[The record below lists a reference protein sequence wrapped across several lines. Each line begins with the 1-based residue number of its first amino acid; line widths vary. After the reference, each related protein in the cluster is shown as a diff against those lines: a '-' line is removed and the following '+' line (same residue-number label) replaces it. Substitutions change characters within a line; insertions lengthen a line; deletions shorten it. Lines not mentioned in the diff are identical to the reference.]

1 MKNLSFEN
9 YKKALSITNELFQK
23 DYQFAMATTANHIPS
38 LRFVD
43 TYFYDGAFYILTY
56 ENTNKV
62 KEINV
67 NPQVALCSRKGYA
80 FHGKAVN
87 IGHPLLPE
95 NSEIKNKLI
104 VAFKQFYF
112 KHYNENDPICI
123 LKIMPENGFVY
134 KDGIGYKID
143 FVNKTAFAE
152 PFTFNTILTEE

>member
-1 MKNLSFEN
+1 MNDLAFEN
-9 YKKALSITNELFQK
+9 YKKALSITEELFQR

-43 TYFYDGAFYILTY
+43 TYFHDGAFYILTY

-62 KEINV
+62 KEITV

-80 FHGKAVN
+80 FQGKTVN

-95 NSEIKNKLI
+95 N
-104 VAFKQFYF
+104 
-112 KHYNENDPICI
+112 
-123 LKIMPENGFVY
+123 GFIY
-134 KDGIGYKID
+134 KDGIGYKIN